1 MNVSYHYLTEFYEF
15 AVLEAKTVGYW
26 QLHMILPVYCYW
38 FNFETRTNSTIPL
51 SVSCDHKVSL
61 KKKLLFQLLIL

>member
-26 QLHMILPVYCYW
+26 QLHVIRPVYCYW
-38 FNFETRTNSTIPL
+38 FNFETRTT
-51 SVSCDHKVSL
+51 
-61 KKKLLFQLLIL
+61 LLFLFQYPAIARLA